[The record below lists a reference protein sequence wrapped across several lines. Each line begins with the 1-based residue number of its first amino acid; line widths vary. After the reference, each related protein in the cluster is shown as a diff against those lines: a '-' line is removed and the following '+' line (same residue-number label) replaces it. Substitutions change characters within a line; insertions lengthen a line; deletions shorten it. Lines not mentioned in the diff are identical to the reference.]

1 MGCFLNTPF
10 YLVVCYVQMTVDTAS
25 EEGRAKVSELEQHTT
40 HMAQV
45 IQQMESRFDTSLLT
59 YLTKQLLFFIAC
71 LVLITGKPLMTNDAC
86 RIMDR
91 FVMLCR
97 TSEML

>member
-1 MGCFLNTPF
+1 MGCFLNMPF

-59 YLTKQLLFFIAC
+59 YLTKQLLFFIAF
-71 LVLITGKPLMTNDAC
+71 L
-86 RIMDR
+86 
-91 FVMLCR
+91 
-97 TSEML
+97 S